1 MAENN
6 ISLNIEPELKSRA
19 AALFEELG
27 LDLSTATRMFYKQA
41 LRCNGLPF
49 DTTLDVPNAETLAA
63 IEEVRQM
70 RKNPS
75 VGKAYTDVDEM
86 MKDLLA

>member
-86 MKDLLA
+86 MKELLA

>member
-6 ISLNIEPELKSRA
+6 ITLNIEPELKSRA

>member
-1 MAENN
+1 MSKNSTA
-6 ISLNIEPELKSRA
+6 LNIEPELKSRA

-75 VGKAYTDVDEM
+75 AGKAYTDVDEM
-86 MKDLLA
+86 MKELLA